1 MKKVVLFDMD
11 GTLTEARQKMGIEM
25 EQQLRN
31 LQQAGYEIGILTGS
45 DMNYVKQQCS
55 GLFDLSLVDTSKI
68 HFLPCNGTKYIL
80 NRETVYERNMRD
92 YMGEK
97 LWRRL
102 MGLVISFQNDLVLQ
116 YDFPLTGHFFDYRG
130 SMLNWCPI
138 GRNAGLEDRAVW
150 EKLNHENKIRSP
162 IFKNLRSHIH
172 QSINHYGDLAAADV
186 ELVAKYGGDTSIDI
200 FPVGWDKTYV
210 LEKTDIFSD
219 YEEIHFI
226 GDRCGH
232 NGNDYEIY
240 EHPETIGF
248 KTTSPEETIEIVN
261 KIITSNV

>member
-1 MKKVVLFDMD
+1 MKKVILFDMD
-11 GTLTEARQKMGIEM
+11 GTLTEARQRMSINM
-25 EQQLRN
+25 EQSLKR
-31 LQQAGYEIGILTGS
+31 LQEEGFEIGILTGS
-45 DMNYVKQQCS
+45 DMNYVKQQCC
-55 GLFDLSLVDTSKI
+55 GLFDLSLVNTSKI

-102 MGLVISFQNDLVLQ
+102 MGLVIGLQNDLVLQ

-138 GRNAGLEDRAVW
+138 GRNAGLEDRAAW
-150 EKLNHENKIRSP
+150 EKLNHDNKIRSP

-172 QSINHYGDLAAADV
+172 QNINHYGDLAAADV

-210 LEKTDIFSD
+210 IEQTDVFSEYD
-219 YEEIHFI
+219 RIYFI

-232 NGNDYEIY
+232 NGNDFEIY

-248 KTTSPEETIEIVN
+248 ETTSPEETIKIVN